1 MMKIPGGYGYVRIEI
16 ESEVRHVVYFRNV
29 AENPVT
35 SREISTTY
43 TDVND
48 NLVKHIRGHHLD
60 FNLQLVDYAISSGSQ
75 EYMNNF
81 MRYYYSEDNQYAD
94 RRIKIYPNYGPTG
107 TNWATVQQYAFYTLL
122 LNDDPVITDIC
133 NNIFTGQVL
142 SLSGQTRELISEDD
156 YKVRIYRDSSSGAWG
171 LYNAPQQGYIEPAI
185 GVRT

>member
-29 AENPVT
+29 AEKPVT
-35 SREISTTY
+35 SKEISTTY

-60 FNLQLVDYAISSGSQ
+60 FNLQLVDYNISSGTQ
-75 EYMNNF
+75 QYMVNF
-81 MRYYYSEDNQYAD
+81 LRYYYSGDNQYAD
-94 RRIKIYPNYGPTG
+94 RRIKIYPNYDQTG
-107 TNWATVQQYAFYTLL
+107 TNWTTVQQYAFYTLL
-122 LNDDPVITDIC
+122 LNDDPHLTDIC
-133 NNIFTGQVL
+133 NYRFTGQVL

-171 LYNAPQQGYIEPAI
+171 LYNAPQLGYIEPNI

>member
-94 RRIKIYPNYGPTG
+94 RRIKIYPNYDPSGS
-107 TNWATVQQYAFYTLL
+107 NWASVFPYAGYWAVLKQA
-122 LNDDPVITDIC
+122 PAIIDIDTYK
-133 NNIFTGQVL
+133 FAGQVL
-142 SLSGQTRELISEDD
+142 VLKARTRIMMTEEE
-156 YKVRIYRDSSSGAWG
+156 YKIKIYRESTTGAWG
-171 LYNAPQQGYIEPAI
+171 LYNAPLLGFSEPAA
-185 GVRT
+185 TTA